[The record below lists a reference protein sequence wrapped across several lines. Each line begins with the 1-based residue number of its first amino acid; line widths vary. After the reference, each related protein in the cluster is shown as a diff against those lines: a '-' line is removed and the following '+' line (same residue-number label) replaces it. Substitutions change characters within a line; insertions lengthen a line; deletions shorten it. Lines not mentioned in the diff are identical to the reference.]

1 VHVIGLSVLSGS
13 HLAVVPA
20 VIEGL
25 RAAGAGDIPVVV
37 GGIIPPEDADA
48 LRAHGVAKVFTPK
61 DFELTDIM
69 AQIVDLIRP
78 R

>member
-1 VHVIGLSVLSGS
+1 
-13 HLAVVPA
+13 VV
-20 VIEGL
+20 EGL

-48 LRAHGVAKVFTPK
+48 LRAQGVAKVFTPK

-69 AQIVDLIRP
+69 AQIVELIRP
-78 R
+78 Q